1 MNAVEMIQILK
12 AQFDLSAKAL
22 LLNLEGISETDAL
35 EQPSAGNCINWVVGH
50 LVASRQTVLG
60 HLQEEAVWSPEV
72 IHRYD
77 RRSDPIREAADAP
90 ATLADLKDAFAL
102 SQRRTIRG
110 LERIRLGESK
120 ATWPGCAQAIAF
132 LQFHESYHVG
142 QIGLLRRV
150 VGHPGAIE

>member
-1 MNAVEMIQILK
+1 MTGDETIQILK

-22 LLNLEGISETDAL
+22 LLNLEGISEADAL

-50 LVASRQTVLG
+50 LVSSRQTVLG
-60 HLQEEAVWSPEV
+60 HLREETVWSPEV

-77 RRSDPIREAADAP
+77 RGSDPIREAADAP
-90 ATLADLKDAFAL
+90 ATLVDLKDAFAL

-110 LERIRLGESK
+110 LERIRLGERE

-132 LQFHESYHVG
+132 LQFHENYHVG
-142 QIGLLRRV
+142 QIGLLRRL